1 MIINFTV
8 NGKSVSMDVMPQKR
22 LLEFLQHKPAGLE
35 VVLTG
40 RQPAPELAA
49 LADYLSDIRKIKHP
63 YDQGI
68 AAREGIEK

>member
-1 MIINFTV
+1 MC
-8 NGKSVSMDVMPQKR
+8 
-22 LLEFLQHKPAGLE
+22 
-35 VVLTG
+35 
-40 RQPAPELAA
+40 QPAPELAA